1 MGNSFFVEGLQG
13 AGKST
18 LVNRLSEKYPN
29 YKVFREGDY
38 APTELA
44 WCAYVDENTYRKIL
58 TKYPTLQEEI
68 KQNTTQEEE
77 RYVVTYTKIL
87 TDVAGFHR
95 DLEQYEI
102 YNGNLPEETFEKVI
116 LSRYEKWNGE
126 QEIFECAIFQNI
138 MENMMLYLRMEDE
151 EILEFYRR
159 LHNVVG
165 KKKLTIMYLDVEDI
179 RTSIEVIK
187 KERSDVNGV
196 ELWFPLMVK
205 YVEAS
210 PYGHKHGLL
219 GMEGLITHLERRKVL
234 EHRIISEVF
243 SKETQILMSK
253 KYII

>member
-1 MGNSFFVEGLQG
+1 MKNSIFVEGLQG
-13 AGKST
+13 TGKST
-18 LVNRLSEKYPN
+18 LVNRLSEKHPN
-29 YKVFREGDY
+29 YKVYREGDY

-44 WCAYVDENTYRKIL
+44 WCAYVNENTYQQIL

-77 RYVVTYTKIL
+77 CYVVTYTKIL
-87 TDVAGFHR
+87 TDLAGFHK

-102 YNGNLPEETFEKVI
+102 YNGNLSEETFEKVV

-126 QEIFECAIFQNI
+126 GEIFECAIFQNI
-138 MENMMLYLRMEDE
+138 MENMMLYLQMEDE
-151 EILEFYRR
+151 QILEFYRR
-159 LHNVVG
+159 LYQVVG

-187 KERSDVNGV
+187 KERSDENGI

-210 PYGHKHGLL
+210 PYGQKHGLL
-219 GMEGLITHLERRKVL
+219 GMEGLLTHLERRKVL

-243 SKETQILMSK
+243 SKETQILISK
-253 KYII
+253 KYTI